1 MVKVSR
7 EVELWRGGLKGMQNQ
22 SLYLFLVC
30 LVYACKV
37 MAAELLV
44 VNAVKHKVIHYLPM
58 PFLEAMMMVSLLE
71 RGERE
76 EGGESQLQFNIQDIL
91 FAGLGSCNDNPLDAF
106 SRWTFAFF
114 FFSFFK
120 TIVSE

>member
-1 MVKVSR
+1 
-7 EVELWRGGLKGMQNQ
+7 MQNQ

-71 RGERE
+71 RGREKKGERVNC
-76 EGGESQLQFNIQDIL
+76 SSI
-91 FAGLGSCNDNPLDAF
+91 
-106 SRWTFAFF
+106 
-114 FFSFFK
+114 FK
-120 TIVSE
+120 TYFLLV